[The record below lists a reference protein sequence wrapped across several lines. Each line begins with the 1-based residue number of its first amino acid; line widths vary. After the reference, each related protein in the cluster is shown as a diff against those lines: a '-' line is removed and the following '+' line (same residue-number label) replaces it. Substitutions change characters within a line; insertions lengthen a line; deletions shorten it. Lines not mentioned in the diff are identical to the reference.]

1 MKPKVYTSI
10 DGNEAR
16 SPLVRV
22 VHADEWDLLMNE
34 LRYLQGERR
43 AVVAWLREQVSSVT
57 LYRVDDVSVD
67 AASAGVA
74 MLLAHLANII
84 ERGDHRREE
93 ER

>member
-10 DGNEAR
+10 DINEAR

-43 AVVAWLREQVSSVT
+43 AVVAWLRGFDTDTRSASSDI
-57 LYRVDDVSVD
+57 RWCIR
-67 AASAGVA
+67 G
-74 MLLAHLANII
+74 LANYI
-84 ERGDHRREE
+84 ERGEHRREE
-93 ER
+93 KP

>member
-43 AVVAWLREQVSSVT
+43 AVVAWLEECAN
-57 LYRVDDVSVD
+57 D
-67 AASAGVA
+67 AIAEA
-74 MLLAHLANII
+74 I
-84 ERGDHRREE
+84 ERGEHRREE

>member
-43 AVVAWLREQVSSVT
+43 AVVAWLRERQPGWPAGSGGHA
-57 LYRVDDVSVD
+57 D
-67 AASAGVA
+67 A
-74 MLLAHLANII
+74 I
-84 ERGDHRREE
+84 ENGEHRREE